1 MPWSLAL
8 GTGVLPSQLGM
19 QVNWLRLVF
28 YLLIVMALSM
38 TFFVSFCI
46 AFLLL
51 FSVAVSLWSSMP
63 MDLTLGILFSLALGL
78 AYGLNANS
86 ARWGLIAGLV
96 YGVLLTLFLGSLTG
110 LAIGAAFLIGYF
122 RLFLYT
128 IEAPLSW
135 TLAALAPKRDV
146 HKLWQFH
153 PARWDELIWFPL
165 PGLDRYLHAYR
176 EQNERAARAAILHVQ
191 ESFRQS
197 WAAGRVLK
205 EKEIA

>member
-78 AYGLNANS
+78 AYGLNADS
-86 ARWGLIAGLV
+86 ARWGLIAGL
-96 YGVLLTLFLGSLTG
+96 
-110 LAIGAAFLIGYF
+110 AIGAAFLFGYF
-122 RLFLYT
+122 RLFLYM

-135 TLAALAPKRDV
+135 TLAALAPNGNV
-146 HKLWQFH
+146 HMLWQFH